1 MTLYRSVYPFLM
13 EFRKNPEDTIQ
24 KALGILK
31 VNEGYATEEQVVVL
45 ANILTGEGYCTTLQ
59 IRTIPAV

>member
-24 KALGILK
+24 NALRILK
-31 VNEGYATEEQVVVL
+31 EKEGYATEEPGCCSCQSHHW
-45 ANILTGEGYCTTLQ
+45 
-59 IRTIPAV
+59 